1 MLWHKNILRER
12 NKTIDNPVAH
22 MHLAIATGDMPRNS
36 SGETALKIS
45 AAATALVA
53 GLVISGAA
61 FANHLVVP
69 SAVPASG
76 HIAQIHDGNLRF
88 CIRIGDAW
96 YYAPKK
102 QDSLLAAG
110 VSGSMV
116 SFMYNP
122 AEKVK
127 CHANPDGSGGV
138 DAFTITNDV
147 DLLFE

>member
-1 MLWHKNILRER
+1 
-12 NKTIDNPVAH
+12 
-22 MHLAIATGDMPRNS
+22 
-36 SGETALKIS
+36 LKIL

-53 GLVISGAA
+53 GLAISGAT
-61 FANHLVVP
+61 FANSVP
-69 SAVPASG
+69 SVVPASG
-76 HIAQIHDGNLRF
+76 RIAQIHDGNLKF
-88 CIRIGDAW
+88 CVRIGASW
-96 YYAPKK
+96 YYAPNK

-127 CHANPDGSGGV
+127 CHANEDGSGGV

>member
-1 MLWHKNILRER
+1 MNAI
-12 NKTIDNPVAH
+12 TGIDKPVAH
-22 MHLAIATGDMPRNS
+22 MHLAIATGIYLVTQT
-36 SGETALKIS
+36 ETALKIL

-53 GLVISGAA
+53 GLVISGAT
-61 FANHLVVP
+61 FANSVP
-69 SAVPASG
+69 SVVPASG

-88 CIRIGDAW
+88 CIRIGPAW

-110 VSGSMV
+110 VGNSMV

-127 CHANPDGSGGV
+127 CHPNEDGSGGV